1 MAGIIVTVW
10 PAIATP
16 ERLIDL
22 YNLWVRILRM
32 NFTHYT
38 PESVLPML
46 DLIKQT
52 EAQID
57 GRFDLYMDVE
67 GPSIRTGVLWQP
79 REYKKWVQFRLYS
92 KETPI
97 EEIED
102 TALTCDEDFR
112 VFTDVKVWWIVRIES
127 GAFDC
132 TVIEKWATYL
142 LLEAGN
148 DFQMTSKR
156 HINLPGAQIDL
167 ATITQKDKRD
177 LEFAVEKWFAY
188 VGISFCRS
196 ADDVR
201 EARSILEQAK
211 QQSWSHQSIPKIIT
225 KIENQE
231 WVENIES
238 IAEIADVVMVARGDL
253 GAELPIEDIPEVQM
267 DIIKTCKI
275 KNAKVIVAT
284 QMMKSMVHEASPTRA
299 EVSDV
304 YWAARQW
311 ADYLMLSEETSVWE
325 YPIQVVST
333 MKKIIEEA
341 LDWD

>member
-10 PAIATP
+10 PAIATQ
-16 ERLIDL
+16 EKLIEL
-22 YNLWVRILRM
+22 YNLGVRILRM

-38 PESVLPML
+38 PESVLPIL
-46 DLIKQT
+46 DLIQQAET
-52 EAQID
+52 QID
-57 GRFDLYMDVE
+57 GKFDLYMDVE
-67 GPSIRTGVLWQP
+67 WPSIRTGILSQA
-79 REYKKWVQFRLYS
+79 REYKKWEQFRLYW
-92 KETPI
+92 KDTPLERI
-97 EEIED
+97 EGN
-102 TALTCDEDFR
+102 ALTCDEEFG

-132 TVIEKWATYL
+132 IVAEKSDDYL
-142 LLEAGN
+142 LLEAWN

-156 HINLPGAQIDL
+156 HINLPGAHIDL
-167 ATITQKDKRD
+167 PTITEKDKKD
-177 LEFAVEKWFAY
+177 LAFAVEKWFTY

-196 ADDVR
+196 EEDVR
-201 EARSILEQAK
+201 EARNVLEQAK
-211 QQSWSHQSIPKIIT
+211 QQCWGQQSIPKIIT

-231 WVENIES
+231 WVDNIET
-238 IAEIADVVMVARGDL
+238 IEEQADIVMVARGDL
-253 GAELPIEDIPEVQM
+253 GAELSIEDIPEVQM

-304 YWAARQW
+304 YRAARQW
-311 ADYLMLSEETSVWE
+311 ADYLMLSEETSIWE
-325 YPIQVVST
+325 YPIQVVTT

-341 LDWD
+341 LDGD

>member
-1 MAGIIVTVW
+1 MAGIIVTVG
-10 PAIATP
+10 PAIATL
-16 ERLIDL
+16 EKLIEL

-46 DLIKQT
+46 DLVKIAEKQIGWT
-52 EAQID
+52 
-57 GRFDLYMDVE
+57 FDMYMDIE
-67 GPSIRTGVLWQP
+67 WPSIRTGILSEP
-79 REYKKWVQFRLYS
+79 RSYKKWEKFRLYG
-92 KETPI
+92 KETPFETI
-97 EEIED
+97 ESN
-102 TALTCDEDFR
+102 ALMCDENFN
-112 VFTDVKVWWIVRIES
+112 VFSDVKIWWTVRIES

-132 TVIEKWATYL
+132 TVLEKGHNYL
-142 LLEAGN
+142 LLEAWN
-148 DFQMTSKR
+148 DFVMTSKR
-156 HINLPGAQIDL
+156 HINLPGAHIDL
-167 ATITQKDKRD
+167 PTLTEKDKRD
-177 LEFAVEKWFAY
+177 LAFAVEKWFAY

-196 ADDVR
+196 AEDVR

-211 QQSWSHQSIPKIIT
+211 QNMWSSFSIPKIIT

-231 WVENIES
+231 WVNNIET
-238 IAEIADVVMVARGDL
+238 IAEQADIVMVARGDL

-304 YWAARQW
+304 YRAARQW
-311 ADYLMLSEETSVWE
+311 ADYLMLSEETSVWDH
-325 YPIQVVST
+325 PIEVVAT